1 MHFRRI
7 KENKGEY
14 MDLLLLADESE
25 LMIAKYLERGEMYIL
40 EDFAAKLADVAV
52 IDRQPKA
59 EGRSL
64 VLILG
69 PKKS

>member
-1 MHFRRI
+1 MQS
-7 KENKGEY
+7 
-14 MDLLLLADESE
+14 MP
-25 LMIAKYLERGEMYIL
+25 IL
-40 EDFAAKLADVAV
+40 EDFAAKLSDVSV